1 MTRAGTGG
9 ARFPSFSASL
19 SASYLLE
26 LAIIAASYFGIAKT
40 AVLVPA
46 INSTATP
53 LWPPTGLALSL
64 ILLRNDRIWPAIL
77 IGSIFASAIS
87 SSPTASLEIG
97 FQCDRHHGRSARR
110 SLADQSLVAGLQDAR
125 VPAQRCEICAHLLC
139 SDRCDQFWHRHSGPR
154 SHQCF
159 RLCRFA
165 CHFDRHLGKVV
176 AHGRGRDCD
185 HRSRHFALGDDATA
199 SIS

>member
-9 ARFPSFSASL
+9 ARFSSFSASL

-40 AVLVPA
+40 ALLVPA
-46 INSTATP
+46 INATAMP
-53 LWPPTGLALSL
+53 LWPPTGVALSV
-64 ILLRNDRIWPAIL
+64 ILLRGDRVWPAIL
-77 IGSIFASAIS
+77 IGSIFATAIT
-87 SSPTASLEIG
+87 SSPTALLESD
-97 FQCDRHHGRSARR
+97 FQCDRHHGCSTRR
-110 SLADQSLVAGLQDAR
+110 SMADQSLVAGLQDAR

-139 SDRCDQFWHRHSGPR
+139 SDRCDQFWHRHSGCR

-165 CHFDRHLGKVV
+165 CCFDRLLGQS
-176 AHGRGRDCD
+176 GG
-185 HRSRHFALGDDATA
+185 SRTRPAL
-199 SIS
+199 